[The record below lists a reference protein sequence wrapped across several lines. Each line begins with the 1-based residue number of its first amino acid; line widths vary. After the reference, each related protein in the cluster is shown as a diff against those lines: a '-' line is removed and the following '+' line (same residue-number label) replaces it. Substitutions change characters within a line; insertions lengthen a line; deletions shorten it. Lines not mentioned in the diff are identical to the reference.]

1 MRVGATVWGMRFG
14 LFIPQGWRLDLVG
27 IPVDEHWRVMSDLAT
42 YADGTAWDSLW
53 VYDHFHTVPVP
64 TDEATHEAWSLMAAY
79 AATTSRIKLGQMCTA
94 MSYRN
99 PAYLAKVAATVD
111 VISGGRVQMGIG
123 GGWYEHE
130 WRAYG
135 YGFPSAGAR
144 LGRLDEGVQIMRDAW
159 RDGRATLDGKHYQ
172 ITDAIVQPKPLQDNG
187 IPLWIAGGGE
197 KVTLRI
203 AAKYAQY
210 TNFTSE
216 PEGFQHKSDVLAA
229 HCREV
234 GSDFDAIV
242 RSANVNAVIGDSE
255 DDVAARVERV
265 RERQVAVADK
275 KAVDAMLSTAT
286 APESAS
292 GTPEQVIEKL
302 TRMRDLGCEYA
313 ILYFPEAAYDRSGI
327 EMFEQKVI
335 PALR

>member
-1 MRVGATVWGMRFG
+1 MRFG

-27 IPVDEHWRVMSDLAT
+27 IPPERHWQVMRDLAE
-42 YADGTAWDSLW
+42 YADGSGWDSVW

-64 TDEATHEAWSLMAAY
+64 TAEATHEAWSLMAAY
-79 AATTSRIKLGQMCTA
+79 AATTSRVKLGQMCTA

-99 PAYLAKVAATVD
+99 PVYLAKVAATVD
-111 VISGGRVQMGIG
+111 IISGGRVQMGIG

-135 YGFPSAGAR
+135 YGFPSAGQR

-159 RDGRATLDGKHYQ
+159 RDGRVSLDGTHYQ
-172 ITDAIVQPKPLQDNG
+172 VDGAIVEPKPLQHNG

-216 PEGFQHKSDVLAA
+216 PDGFTHKSEVLAA
-229 HCREV
+229 HCRDV
-234 GSDFDAIV
+234 GTDYDAIV
-242 RSANVNAVIGDSE
+242 RSANFNAVIGE
-255 DDVAARVERV
+255 TEGEVADRV
-265 RERQVAVADK
+265 RRIRDRQVEVADPE
-275 KAVDAMLSTAT
+275 AVEAMLSTAT

-292 GTPEQVIEKL
+292 GTPEQVVDKL
-302 TRMRDLGCEYA
+302 KRMRDLGCDYA

-327 EMFEQKVI
+327 ELFEQKVI
-335 PALR
+335 PALS